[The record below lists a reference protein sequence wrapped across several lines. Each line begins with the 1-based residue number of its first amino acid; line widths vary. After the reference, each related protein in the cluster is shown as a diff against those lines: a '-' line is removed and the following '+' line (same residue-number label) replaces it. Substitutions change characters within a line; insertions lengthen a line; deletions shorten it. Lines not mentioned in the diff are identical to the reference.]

1 MSEVPEGLH
10 YTKDHE
16 WAKVDDDVAIVGITD
31 HAQAELTE
39 FVYIQLPKKGQK
51 VKKGEVLAIVE
62 SVKNTADV
70 YAPVS
75 GEVVEVNAPLDDDPS
90 IINKSPYVNGWM
102 AKISMTDSGETNA
115 MMDAAAYRR
124 HIGE

>member
-16 WAKVDDDVAIVGITD
+16 WAKVDGDTVTVGITD
-31 HAQAELTE
+31 HAQGELTE
-39 FVYIQLPKKGQK
+39 FVYVQLPKKGI
-51 VKKGEVLAIVE
+51 VLKKGDVLAIVE
-62 SVKNTADV
+62 SVQNTADV

-75 GEVVEVNAPLDDDPS
+75 GEVVDVNAPVDEDPS
-90 IINKSPYVNGWM
+90 LINKSPYGDGWLARIKM
-102 AKISMTDSGETNA
+102 ADAGEPA
-115 MMDAAAYRR
+115 KPMDAAAHRK

>member
-16 WAKVDDDVAIVGITD
+16 WAKVDDGVATVGITD

-39 FVYIQLPKKGQK
+39 FVYIQLPREGQK
-51 VKKGEVLAIVE
+51 VKKGEMLAIVE

-102 AKISMTDSGETNA
+102 AKIKMTDDIETGA
-115 MMDAAAYRR
+115 LMDAAAYRK

>member
-16 WAKVDDDVAIVGITD
+16 WAQVDGDVATVGITD
-31 HAQAELTE
+31 HAQEELTE
-39 FVYIQLPKKGQK
+39 FVYVQLPKKGTK
-51 VKKGEVLAIVE
+51 LNKGDVLAVVE

-70 YAPVS
+70 YAVVS
-75 GEVVEVNAPLDDDPS
+75 GEVIDVNGPLDDDPS
-90 IINKSPYVNGWM
+90 QINKSPYGNGWIARIRM
-102 AKISMTDSGETNA
+102 SDPVELSKL
-115 MMDAAAYRR
+115 MDASAYRK